1 MSFIHGSGHTYFA
14 KKLLFPLAELHQSA
28 LHILHS
34 RGTIMSPTG
43 TLLIV
48 KTAGEY

>member
-1 MSFIHGSGHTYFA
+1 
-14 KKLLFPLAELHQSA
+14 

-48 KTAGEY
+48 KTAGEYWFRSHQITSKPPSSILAPLYR